1 MLPVGRNHKL
11 QFPPEEGSI
20 PFPGWMGKRQLS
32 PGGGGRGEAACG
44 TSRERKAT
52 PVCCRC
58 YRPAAQST
66 ALLPLLLA
74 LPQYRIFLSSLRL
87 KKEEKTAQVRA
98 SSPLLSLDRS
108 CVSQC
113 SWELG
118 WVSPPRSVGQGY
130 PSAQSRRR
138 EMDAAGRL
146 RIHTLLLAARIRALR
161 PRGPATHLGRT
172 APLPPRGPGRARALR
187 EEPCGPPTAAELGP
201 RCSAE
206 PPRGPGPALCLRGA
220 ASPRPRALPPGEPPA
235 ALPAPALGAG
245 TGRAPR
251 PAAGCTRPLPAPA
264 PPRARQV
271 PDVRRRPQRPGRA
284 RFPPAAAPQL

>member
-1 MLPVGRNHKL
+1 MRHFSG
-11 QFPPEEGSI
+11 
-20 PFPGWMGKRQLS
+20 
-32 PGGGGRGEAACG
+32 
-44 TSRERKAT
+44 
-52 PVCCRC
+52 
-58 YRPAAQST
+58 AQSHT
-66 ALLPLLLA
+66 C
-74 LPQYRIFLSSLRL
+74 
-87 KKEEKTAQVRA
+87 
-98 SSPLLSLDRS
+98 LLSLLQAGS
-108 CVSQC
+108 AEHSPTA
-113 SWELG
+113 
-118 WVSPPRSVGQGY
+118 SPPRSPAVSHFPLFSPPEERRKNSAGQGIFSSSFPRPKLRFPVQLGAGLGL
-130 PSAQSRRR
+130 PSPQRGAGLPLGTEQ
-138 EMDAAGRL
+138 MDAAGRL